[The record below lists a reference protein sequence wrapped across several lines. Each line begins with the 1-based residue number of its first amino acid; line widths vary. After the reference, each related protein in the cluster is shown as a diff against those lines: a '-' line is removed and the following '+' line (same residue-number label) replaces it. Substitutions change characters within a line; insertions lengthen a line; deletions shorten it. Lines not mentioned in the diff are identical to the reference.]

1 MTRSIRTGRRQFARL
16 SLLGPLL
23 GLGTLALPA
32 CSISGLRTPPQL
44 YTLTPKSTFTGELPS
59 VEWQLLVEPPAA
71 AAGLDSLRIALQST
85 PFKLDYFAD
94 VAWTDRAPQ
103 MVQTLI
109 VESFENSGRIVSVG
123 RESIGLRANYVLKTE
138 LREFQAEY
146 VENGLGSA
154 PNVRVRMNAKLV
166 QIPRRTIIAG
176 DNFEASTAAA
186 DNTLDSIVLAFDD
199 ALGKVLRRLV
209 EWTLVSGESHWQSG
223 GSADAVTWRL

>member
-1 MTRSIRTGRRQFARL
+1 MRSSRRQFARM
-16 SLLGPLL
+16 SLV
-23 GLGTLALPA
+23 GLGATVLPSCGLTA
-32 CSISGLRTPPQL
+32 LRTPPQL
-44 YTLTPKSTFTGELPS
+44 YTLTPKSTFSEGLPA

-94 VAWTDRAPQ
+94 VAWTDRAPK

-109 VESFENSGRIVSVG
+109 VESFENSERIVSVG

-146 VENGLGSA
+146 VEHGLSA
-154 PNVRVRMNAKLV
+154 PPNVRVRMNAKLV

-176 DNFEASTAAA
+176 NNFEASTAAA
-186 DNTLDSIVLAFDD
+186 GNRLDDIVLAFDD

-209 EWTLVSGESHWQSG
+209 EWTLVNGEQHWRNG
-223 GSADAVTWRL
+223 GSAGET

>member
-1 MTRSIRTGRRQFARL
+1 MRRSLRNSRRQFTRL
-16 SLLGPLL
+16 SLF
-23 GLGTLALPA
+23 GLGATLLPA
-32 CSISGLRTPPQL
+32 CGLPALRTPPQL
-44 YTLTPKSTFTGELPS
+44 YTLTPKSTFDEQLPL

-103 MVQTLI
+103 MVQTLV

-146 VENGLGSA
+146 MENGLSA
-154 PNVRVRMNAKLV
+154 PPNVRVRINAKLV
-166 QIPRRTIIAG
+166 VIPRRTIIAG
-176 DNFEASTAAA
+176 DNFEASTTAA

-199 ALGKVLRRLV
+199 ALGKVLRRMV
-209 EWTLVSGESHWQSG
+209 EWTLANGEEHWRNG
-223 GSADAVTWRL
+223 GSVNLT

>member
-1 MTRSIRTGRRQFARL
+1 MRRSLRNSRRQFTRL
-16 SLLGPLL
+16 SLF
-23 GLGTLALPA
+23 GLGATLLPA
-32 CSISGLRTPPQL
+32 CGLPALRTPPQL
-44 YTLTPKSTFTGELPS
+44 YTLTPKSTFDEQMPL

-103 MVQTLI
+103 MVQTLV

-146 VENGLGSA
+146 MENGLNA
-154 PNVRVRMNAKLV
+154 PPDVRVRINAKLV
-166 QIPRRTIIAG
+166 VIPRRTIIAG
-176 DNFEASTAAA
+176 DNFEATTTAA

-199 ALGKVLRRLV
+199 ALGKVLRRMV
-209 EWTLVSGESHWQSG
+209 EWTLASGEEHWRNG
-223 GSADAVTWRL
+223 GSANLT

>member
-1 MTRSIRTGRRQFARL
+1 MRRSRHTSRRQFARL
-16 SLLGPLL
+16 TLA
-23 GLGTLALPA
+23 GLGAAIAPGCGIPAL
-32 CSISGLRTPPQL
+32 RDPPQL
-44 YTLTPKSTFTGELPS
+44 YTLTPKSTFGRDLPA

-146 VENGLGSA
+146 QERGLSS
-154 PNVRVRMNAKLV
+154 PPDVRVRMNAKLV
-166 QIPRRTIIAG
+166 EIPSRTIIAG
-176 DNFEASTAAA
+176 DNFEAATVATS
-186 DNTLDSIVLAFDD
+186 NSLDEIVLAFDD

-209 EWTLVSGESHWQSG
+209 EWTLASGQIHWDNG
-223 GSADAVTWRL
+223 GSEGVG

>member
-1 MTRSIRTGRRQFARL
+1 MSQSTQSGRRRFVRL
-16 SLLGPLL
+16 SLA
-23 GLGTLALPA
+23 GLGAVALPSCGLPA
-32 CSISGLRTPPQL
+32 LRTPPQL
-44 YTLTPKSTFTGELPS
+44 YTLTPKSTFSGELPA
-59 VEWQLLVEPPAA
+59 VNWQLLVEPPAA

-146 VENGLGSA
+146 VENGLSSP

-176 DNFEASTAAA
+176 DNFEASTAAGN
-186 DNTLDSIVLAFDD
+186 NTLDGIVLAFDD

-209 EWTLVSGESHWQSG
+209 EWTLVNGESHWRAG
-223 GSADAVTWRL
+223 GSAGAS

>member
-1 MTRSIRTGRRQFARL
+1 MTKSMRTGRRQFARL
-16 SLLGPLL
+16 SLV
-23 GLGTLALPA
+23 GLGAAALPA
-32 CSISGLRTPPQL
+32 CGISALRAPPQL
-44 YTLTPKSTFTGELPS
+44 YTLTPKSSFSANLPA

-146 VENGLGSA
+146 VENGLSS
-154 PNVRVRMNAKLV
+154 PPTIRVRMNAKLV
-166 QIPRRTIIAG
+166 EIPRRTIIAG
-176 DNFEASTAAA
+176 DNFEATTSAT
-186 DNTLDSIVLAFDD
+186 NNSLDAIVLAFDD
-199 ALGKVLRRLV
+199 ALGKVLKRLV
-209 EWTLVSGESHWQSG
+209 EWTLSRGQAHWQVRNSGES
-223 GSADAVTWRL
+223 

>member
-1 MTRSIRTGRRQFARL
+1 MMKSMRTGRRQLARL
-16 SLLGPLL
+16 SLV
-23 GLGTLALPA
+23 GLGAAVLPA
-32 CSISGLRTPPQL
+32 CGISALRAPPQL
-44 YTLTPKSTFTGELPS
+44 YTLTPKSTFSANLPA

-85 PFKLDYFAD
+85 PLKLDYFAD

-146 VENGLGSA
+146 VENGLSS
-154 PNVRVRMNAKLV
+154 PPKVRVRMNAKLV
-166 QIPRRTIIAG
+166 EIPRRTIIAG
-176 DNFEASTAAA
+176 DNFEATTSAT
-186 DNTLDSIVLAFDD
+186 NNSLDAIVLAFDD

-209 EWTLVSGESHWQSG
+209 EWTLSSGEAHWQIRDSA
-223 GSADAVTWRL
+223 GS